1 MPARAFHCAACG
13 GGSAYRSRPRNLL
26 EKLMLPLLGM
36 RPVRC
41 GHCYR
46 RSYQTVFRAGAK
58 EQQFRTRF
66 RTFFSSLKPEG
77 CVAQLCRRR
86 YTCG

>member
-1 MPARAFHCAACG
+1 MPAHVFHCAACG
-13 GGSAYRSRPRNLL
+13 GGNAYRSRPRNLL

-46 RSYQTVFRAGAK
+46 RSYQLFFVPARKSNSSERAAS
-58 EQQFRTRF
+58 R
-66 RTFFSSLKPEG
+66 SS
-77 CVAQLCRRR
+77 AA
-86 YTCG
+86 